1 MAQESTE
8 SKAKSQTKKILST
21 IDREF
26 FQLYCEEKELLKQS
40 MDDLVE
46 LRNTTED
53 GRVRTDINKFF
64 VSQLIGNPKQA
75 TSLEGVGDIEITIKS
90 RALTDEETT
99 DRT

>member
-1 MAQESTE
+1 MKATTQQVSESE
-8 SKAKSQTKKILST
+8 SKGVLST
-21 IDREF
+21 VGREF
-26 FQLYCEEKELLKQS
+26 FVLYCEDKQLLKEC
-40 MDDLVE
+40 MDDLVD

-53 GRVRTDINKFF
+53 GRVRTDINKFII
-64 VSQLIGNPKQA
+64 SQMIGNPKQA

>member
-1 MAQESTE
+1 MKATTEQIAESE
-8 SKAKSQTKKILST
+8 NKGVLST
-21 IDREF
+21 VGREF
-26 FQLYCEEKELLKQS
+26 FVLYCEDKEMLKEC

-46 LRNTTED
+46 TRNTTKD
-53 GRVRTDINKFF
+53 GRVRTEINKFI